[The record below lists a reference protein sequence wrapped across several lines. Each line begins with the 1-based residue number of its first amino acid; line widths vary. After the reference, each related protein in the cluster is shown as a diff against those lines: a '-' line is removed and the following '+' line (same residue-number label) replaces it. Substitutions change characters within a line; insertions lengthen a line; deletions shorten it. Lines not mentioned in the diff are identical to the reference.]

1 LFQNPQSLE
10 VGRTGLR
17 SREQFRFALE
27 VAVSA
32 ASVGAI
38 IRLGQGV
45 ASTTLVLGFL
55 AVVFLLDLLDL
66 RLPYGDVM
74 PVDTSLLATA
84 LIVAGA
90 ETAAIAAVF
99 ARVAVH
105 IARHGTSEIGE
116 LLDVVSRRLFVIL
129 ICSQLLPLLREL
141 GLGELALSVSIS
153 GLFVGLD
160 LVVAQAQ
167 AVWRLREGF
176 LQLLAGNFS
185 LQWPLLA
192 AQISVASLA
201 VLTFEN
207 MRVWGLALMVVL
219 VLLMRQSL
227 GLLLEIRSAYRA
239 TIEALV
245 ASMELQNRWRRG
257 HAERVERIA
266 REIGLR
272 LGLRGAELEA
282 LGYAALLHDVDLIGV
297 DQEVLDSGEGFIRHS
312 ADTIEG
318 VGFLSNV
325 VPVLAICDGNAPTIR
340 IPDAARLAAMI
351 VAVAS
356 DYDDSQTNG
365 APVRSAATDLVRPL
379 VGEDV
384 GRRAIDAASALG
396 FSTPLQS

>member
-1 LFQNPQSLE
+1 
-10 VGRTGLR
+10 VRRTELH
-17 SREQFRFALE
+17 SRERFRFALE
-27 VAVSA
+27 VAVSV
-32 ASVGAI
+32 ASVVAI
-38 IRLGQGV
+38 VRLGQGV
-45 ASTTLVLGFL
+45 ASTSLVLGFL
-55 AVVFLLDLLDL
+55 VLVFLLDLLDL

-90 ETAAIAAVF
+90 ETAAITAVF

-105 IARHGTSEIGE
+105 IARHGASDIGE
-116 LLDVVSRRLFVIL
+116 LLDVVSRRLVVIL
-129 ICSQLLPLLREL
+129 VCSQLLLFLRGV

-153 GLFVGLD
+153 VLFVGLD
-160 LVVAQAQ
+160 LVLAQAQ

-176 LQLLAGNFS
+176 VQLLVGNFS

-192 AQISVASLA
+192 AQVSVASLA

-282 LGYAALLHDVDLIGV
+282 LGYAALLHDVDLIGI
-297 DQEVLDSGEGFIRHS
+297 DLEWQGSDEGFTRHS
-312 ADTIEG
+312 AETIEG

-325 VPVLAICDGNAPTIR
+325 VPVLSICDGKPPAASISE
-340 IPDAARLAAMI
+340 AARAAAMI

-356 DYDDSQTNG
+356 DYDDAQTSG
-365 APVRSAATDLVRPL
+365 RAATLAATDIVRSL

-384 GRRAIDAASALG
+384 GRRVVEAASALG
-396 FSTPLQS
+396 FPTASA